1 MDQLKQLENSLHLQF
16 QNLEVLRRGL
26 THRSYLNENRSLNL
40 ASNERYEFLGDAIL
54 ELWVSE
60 KIFHLFPDF
69 SEGELTNLRALTV
82 CTENLS
88 GIAKKIDLGAFILL
102 SKGEEAHGGR
112 QNQSILAD
120 TFESLIG
127 AIFLDQGA
135 SKASTFL
142 DEFVEPNLIE
152 LSQKKVFKDPKSL
165 FQEIA
170 QNQEGVTPTY
180 KTLSESGPD
189 HQKAFEVGAFVGD
202 RLIAK
207 GTGNSK
213 LKAESDAATT
223 AAKVIS
229 LKKL

>member
-16 QNLEVLRRGL
+16 QNPDVLRHSL

-69 SEGELTNLRALTV
+69 SEGELTNLRALIV

-88 GIAKKIDLGAFILL
+88 DIALKINLGQYIFL
-102 SKGEEAHGGR
+102 SRGEEAHGGR

-127 AIFLDQGA
+127 AIFLDQGTQ
-135 SKASTFL
+135 KASAFL
-142 DEFVEPNLIE
+142 VEFVEPSLLQ

-170 QNQEGVTPTY
+170 QNQEGITPTY

-213 LKAESDAATT
+213 LKAESDAATA